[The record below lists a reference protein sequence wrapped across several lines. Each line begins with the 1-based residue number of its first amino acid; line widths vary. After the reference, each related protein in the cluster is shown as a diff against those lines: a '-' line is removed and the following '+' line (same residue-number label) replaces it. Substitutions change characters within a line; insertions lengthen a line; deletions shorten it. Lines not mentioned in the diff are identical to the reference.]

1 MRRLWVLA
9 FATLLVVGAELPA
22 GARVPI
28 TISESGL
35 SRSSITAQLGRVVSW
50 SNELDRNVLVESE
63 PFPYWSVP
71 LDAGATGSARMRLAG
86 TWTYTLEDDPSVVGT
101 VRVPPQLDH
110 TTVSVGE
117 PFTFIGATRSL
128 RPGYSYDILR
138 KRIGN
143 GSLMTVAGGVRSAS
157 LLFRIRKPGDY
168 QFALRTFG
176 FDPDV
181 GYKVSTAISPRVE
194 ITVTP

>member
-1 MRRLWVLA
+1 MRRLWIVALTA
-9 FATLLVVGAELPA
+9 LFVVGADVSA

-35 SRSSITAQLGRVVSW
+35 SDSSVTVKLGRVVSW
-50 SNELDRNVLVESE
+50 SNQLDRQVQVVSE

-71 LDAGATGSARMRLAG
+71 LDAGATGSVRMKLAG

-101 VRVPPQLDH
+101 VRVPPQLDK

-117 PFTFIGATRSL
+117 SFVFTGATAVKS
-128 RPGYSYDILR
+128 GYTYDVVR
-138 KRIGN
+138 RRIGS
-143 GSLMTVAGGVRSAS
+143 GSLFTVAGGIKTRTVTFKIGRPGTY
-157 LLFRIRKPGDY
+157 LF
-168 QFALRTFG
+168 AMRTFG
-176 FDPDV
+176 FDPDL
-181 GYKVSTAISPRVE
+181 GYDLYTAVSPRVE